1 LDAVAGVWGAAI
13 FRSSGFVNLN
23 GIEPMTRD
31 DFRGAH
37 PGGRRRASFAF
48 ALCALAMSS
57 TLEAQSLR
65 GSSAS
70 LDLQNRIAREHD
82 FTYLGTPDQVRS
94 FVSLGYLVPVRAN
107 RDFDLHQVSF
117 PYARPEA
124 AIFIERLASQ
134 YRQACGQKLVVTSLT
149 RPMSN
154 QPANASPRSVHP
166 TGMAID
172 LRIST
177 DQRCRNWLENTL
189 LQLEATGVLDVTREN
204 RPPHYH
210 VALFPTQY
218 VTYVAALEARF
229 AESVASFAAE
239 EEGETEGE
247 EGAVDFAQYRVR
259 RGDTLW
265 TIAQRLGTTVE
276 EIRQHNELSTSRIY
290 VGQVIVV
297 PGL

>member
-1 LDAVAGVWGAAI
+1 
-13 FRSSGFVNLN
+13 
-23 GIEPMTRD
+23 MTRD

-48 ALCALAMSS
+48 ALCALAMTSP
-57 TLEAQSLR
+57 LEAQSLR
-65 GSSAS
+65 GSPAS
-70 LDLQNRIAREHD
+70 LDLQNQIAREHD
-82 FTYLGTPDQVRS
+82 FTYLRTPDDVRS

-107 RDFDLHQVSF
+107 RDLDLHQVSF

-124 AIFIERLASQ
+124 LIFLERLASQ

-177 DQRCRNWLENTL
+177 DQRCRNWIENTL

-204 RPPHYH
+204 NPPHYH
-210 VALFPTQY
+210 VALFPRQY
-218 VTYVAALEARF
+218 VTYVASLDARF
-229 AESVASFAAE
+229 AESVASLASE
-239 EEGETEGE
+239 EDEGIE
-247 EGAVDFAQYRVR
+247 FAQYRVR
-259 RGDTLW
+259 SGDTLW

-276 EIRQHNELSTSRIY
+276 EIRQHNELTTSRIY

-297 PGL
+297 LGL